1 MINKGE
7 TITSKTREKIALLEE
22 EYDIELSTTQKI
34 LLSLKGPVTT
44 ILDVLYGSMNL
55 FVLDQHLE
63 EADEN
68 ISELIDIDEG
78 ATIYHREVIVHKN
91 GRPLVY
97 TKSYIP
103 TSRCSDE
110 VIKDL
115 HQSHLTTGSIM
126 EKNEI
131 ETLRLIN
138 EISIEEP
145 DGLMNELFH
154 TDELMITRRYVMV
167 QHKKPVI
174 WTEEKYPISYFR
186 ED

>member
-1 MINKGE
+1 
-7 TITSKTREKIALLEE
+7 
-22 EYDIELSTTQKI
+22 
-34 LLSLKGPVTT
+34 
-44 ILDVLYGSMNL
+44 
-55 FVLDQHLE
+55 
-63 EADEN
+63 
-68 ISELIDIDEG
+68 
-78 ATIYHREVIVHKN
+78 
-91 GRPLVY
+91 
-97 TKSYIP
+97 
-103 TSRCSDE
+103 
-110 VIKDL
+110 
-115 HQSHLTTGSIM
+115 M

-145 DGLMNELFH
+145 DCLMNELFH